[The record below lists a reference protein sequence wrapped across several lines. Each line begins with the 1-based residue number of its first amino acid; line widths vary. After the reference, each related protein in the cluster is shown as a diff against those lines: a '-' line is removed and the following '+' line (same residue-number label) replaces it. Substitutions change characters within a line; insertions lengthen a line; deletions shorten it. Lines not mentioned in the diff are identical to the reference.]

1 MKKYYHHKTQYL
13 SNFSQWIIA
22 FFTLLPTA
30 NCNLRNQ
37 VFSNDQNTN
46 DVNEDSNLNK
56 KPPKNLRTHI
66 PNPNLIERTEFF
78 WGHPACFSE
87 DKFSKYG
94 YNPSAPDSHMRD
106 YASCCFDVLIPL
118 TIFQYFVLRCREVE
132 MCVLK
137 L

>member
-1 MKKYYHHKTQYL
+1 MKIYYHHKTQYL

-30 NCNLRNQ
+30 NCNFSNQ

-66 PNPNLIERTEFF
+66 PNPNLIERTEIF
-78 WGHPACFSE
+78 WGHPVCFSE
-87 DKFSKYG
+87 DRFSKYE

-106 YASCCFDVLIPL
+106 YASVVLM
-118 TIFQYFVLRCREVE
+118 F
-132 MCVLK
+132 
-137 L
+137 